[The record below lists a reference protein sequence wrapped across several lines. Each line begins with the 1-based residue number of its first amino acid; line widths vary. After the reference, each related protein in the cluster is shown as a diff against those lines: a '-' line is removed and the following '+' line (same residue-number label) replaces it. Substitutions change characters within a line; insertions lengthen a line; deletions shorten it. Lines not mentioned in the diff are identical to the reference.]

1 MNKTATLAAVF
12 ASIGLLAG
20 CNESPDA
27 PAVPPPAPAY
37 VSWAG
42 NANDEVVKDA
52 TNENFKVRASDR
64 EIVFMGNMKSLDG
77 SFVDTNANV
86 FVNGVLIG
94 SVSAAT
100 STVNTQIAV
109 FRCNNGRVLDFYND
123 TPATYTWQC

>member
-1 MNKTATLAAVF
+1 MNKIATLAAVF
-12 ASIGLLAG
+12 ASVGLLAG
-20 CNESPDA
+20 CNEDPDA
-27 PAVPPPAPAY
+27 PAVPPPAPTY
-37 VSWAG
+37 VSWSG
-42 NANDEVVKDA
+42 NANDEIIKDA

-77 SFVDTNANV
+77 SFVDSSANV

-109 FRCNNGRVLDFYND
+109 FRCNNGRVLDFYNN
-123 TPATYTWQC
+123 TPTTYTWQC